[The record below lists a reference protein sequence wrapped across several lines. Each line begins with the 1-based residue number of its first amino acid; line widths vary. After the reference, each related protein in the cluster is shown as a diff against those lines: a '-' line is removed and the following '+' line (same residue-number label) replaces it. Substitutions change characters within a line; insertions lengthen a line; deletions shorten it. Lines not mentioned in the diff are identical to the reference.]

1 MHTAKLVEW
10 EQARGCAKKGGDKPL
25 PLGQPLTAI
34 QQGRTLAINCGEAA
48 PA

>member
-10 EQARGCAKKGGDKPL
+10 SERGVALIKGGDKPL